1 MALWCPLLDGRP
13 STLGWQCEIDGHREA
28 VVGERVPRD
37 LFPQRR
43 VQQRM
48 QSDERG
54 AHVRIAE
61 RVEAGREADV
71 REVLGC
77 RAVLVE
83 HDAGVA
89 VGRDRVLRRPRSAA
103 HAPEQE
109 GKQEQPAAL
118 IDQAAHR
125 LCLQAE
131 CLGTEVGR
139 RVVDIVHHALER

>member
-1 MALWCPLLDGRP
+1 
-13 STLGWQCEIDGHREA
+13 
-28 VVGERVPRD
+28 
-37 LFPQRR
+37 
-43 VQQRM
+43 M

-77 RAVLVE
+77 GAVLVE

-89 VGRDRVLRRPRSAA
+89 VGRDRVLRRPLCAA
-103 HAPEQE
+103 DAPEQE
-109 GKQEQPAAL
+109 GEQEQPAAL
-118 IDQAAHR
+118 VDQAAHR

-131 CLGTEVGR
+131 RLGTDVGR
-139 RVVDIVHHALER
+139 RVVDIVHHALKR